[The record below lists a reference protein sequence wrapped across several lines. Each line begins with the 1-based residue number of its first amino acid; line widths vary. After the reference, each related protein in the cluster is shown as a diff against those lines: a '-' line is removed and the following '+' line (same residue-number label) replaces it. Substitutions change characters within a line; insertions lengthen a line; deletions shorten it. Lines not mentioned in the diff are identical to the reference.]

1 MLAQARKVRFVQL
14 KEDFVSMVSHEL
26 RTPLASIRVMAE
38 TLGRKLKGQ
47 PDARDYPERIVR
59 AADRLHGLVENVL
72 TFERAERGRLSPR
85 REDVRL
91 GEAVDRASEGVP
103 AAVNK
108 APGVDE
114 VVLNADFELLTLLLS
129 NLANNACRHSGRGDG
144 VHIQVEASL
153 AAEGG
158 EAVVVRLSDNGRG
171 IAARDHERVFEEF
184 RRGPSDKGGTG
195 LGLAICRRIMRA
207 HGGEIRIAESGPDG
221 TTFEMRFP
229 AA

>member
-1 MLAQARKVRFVQL
+1 M
-14 KEDFVSMVSHEL
+14 
-26 RTPLASIRVMAE
+26 
-38 TLGRKLKGQ
+38 
-47 PDARDYPERIVR
+47 
-59 AADRLHGLVENVL
+59 
-72 TFERAERGRLSPR
+72 
-85 REDVRL
+85 
-91 GEAVDRASEGVP
+91 
-103 AAVNK
+103 
-108 APGVDE
+108 
-114 VVLNADFELLTLLLS
+114 LNADFELLTLLLS